1 MLVRS
6 SASCSLLLLVMLLNL
21 PLGVVAG
28 EQPTKVRFTDVLADS
43 GIHFR
48 HHFFRSEQGENY
60 RMNQYDHGSGVLV
73 ADVNG
78 DGRMD
83 IYFLDFLGP
92 NALYINKGDFKF
104 EDIAK
109 KAGVDLPE
117 DVSVGGAFGD
127 YDNDGD
133 EDLYVTTYH
142 TGNHLFRNRGD
153 GTFEE
158 VTQKAGAG
166 HVGHSSAALWFDYDL
181 DGDLDLYC
189 SNIGTFTTA
198 ETSPDA
204 PYARKGINL
213 PLNSI
218 LGSPEAPH
226 GGEADI
232 LFRNNGDGTFTDVT
246 ARSGIK
252 SEQWNGDATVAD
264 YDLDGY
270 PDLYTTNMFGENN
283 LLHNN
288 GDGTFT
294 NVTRAVLGRTSWGSM
309 GALFFDAT
317 NDGKPEL
324 YVVDMHSDMWTHNDP
339 DGEVDP
345 QEKYDTPRGKL
356 ASGWKMVRKPEDTQA
371 KWVLFGNTFF
381 QNLGQGKF
389 QEQSGSAGLET
400 FWPWGLTA
408 ADFDGD
414 GWVDVFVASGMGY
427 PYSYWPNQLLMNT
440 GKGAH
445 FVESARVAGIEPPVR
460 GEYIEGLK
468 IKGMACARSSRSA
481 ATADFDG
488 DGDEDLVTNNFNH
501 EPYLFRNDSP
511 SRHYL
516 QIRLRGKKA
525 NRDGFGARVKVVSQD
540 LVQYREAHSTGGYL
554 TQSSPVLHFG
564 LGAGNQVDRV
574 EVIWPGSKKP
584 QVKLR
589 PKIDSLLVIEQ
600 E

>member
-1 MLVRS
+1 MLARS
-6 SASCSLLLLVMLLNL
+6 AFCLLLFVLLLTMLLRT
-21 PLGVVAG
+21 VG
-28 EQPTKVRFTDVLADS
+28 EEPRTKVRFIDVLADS
-43 GIHFR
+43 GIHFK

-83 IYFLDFLGP
+83 IYLLDFLGP
-92 NALYINKGDFKF
+92 NALYINRGNFKF
-104 EDIAK
+104 EETAK

-117 DVSVGGAFGD
+117 DVCVGGAFGD
-127 YDNDGD
+127 FDNDGD

-158 VTQKAGAG
+158 VTQKAGVG

-181 DGDLDLYC
+181 DGNLDLYC
-189 SNIGTFTTA
+189 SNIGAFTSA

-226 GGEADI
+226 GGEPDI
-232 LFRNNGDGTFTDVT
+232 LFRNNGDGTFSDVT

-252 SEQWNGDATVAD
+252 SEQWNGDATVGD

-283 LLHNN
+283 LFHNN
-288 GDGTFT
+288 GNGTFT
-294 NVTRAVLGRTSWGSM
+294 NVTRAVLGRTSWGAM

-317 NDGKPEL
+317 NDGNPEL

-339 DGEVDP
+339 QGDVNP
-345 QEKYDTPRGKL
+345 HEKYDSPRGKM
-356 ASGWKMVRKPEDTQA
+356 GPNWKVVKKPDDTKA
-371 KWVLFGNTFF
+371 KWVLFGNTYF
-381 QNLGQGKF
+381 QNLGRGKF
-389 QEQSGSAGLET
+389 EEHSASVGLET
-400 FWPWGLTA
+400 FWPWGLAA

-414 GWVDVFVASGMGY
+414 GWVDIFVPSGMGY
-427 PYSYWPNQLLMNT
+427 PYAYWPNQLLMNT

-445 FVESARVAGIEPPVR
+445 FVESARAAGIEPPVR
-460 GEYIEGLK
+460 GQYIEGLK

-481 ATADFDG
+481 ATGDFDG
-488 DGDEDLVTNNFNH
+488 DGDDDLVTNNFND
-501 EPYLFRNDSP
+501 EPYLFRNDTP

-516 QIRLRGKKA
+516 QIRLRGRRA
-525 NRDGFGARVKVVSQD
+525 NRDGFGAQVKVVSGD
-540 LVQYREAHSTGGYL
+540 LVQYRETHSTGGYL

-564 LGAGNQVDRV
+564 LGAGSHVDRV
-574 EVIWPGSKKP
+574 EVIWPGSKQP
-584 QVKLR
+584 QVRLQ
-589 PKIDSLLVIEQ
+589 PKVDSLLVIEQ